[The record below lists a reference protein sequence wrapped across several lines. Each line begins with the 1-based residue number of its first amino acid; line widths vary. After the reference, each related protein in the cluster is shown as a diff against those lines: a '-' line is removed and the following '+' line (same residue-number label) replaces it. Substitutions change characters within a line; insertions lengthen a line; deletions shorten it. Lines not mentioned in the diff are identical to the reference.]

1 MIQKHAVFLF
11 CMSVSIFWFVG
22 CSLLDRQQAP
32 ELLDQR
38 TDRGTEPSVGRR
50 QEVRITIITDDP
62 DNDEL
67 DFRWIASG
75 GEFTA
80 SRQDTLIDLFQD
92 SVTVVWQAPGE
103 PGIYELFL
111 EVGDGQSET
120 LVTSGVRISVTQAPP
135 IAAVGPDRELNFND
149 TLRVVLDGQGSLD
162 PDEDVLMYFWE
173 QVAGPR
179 VGLEAGNGPSPVF
192 QAIAPADYVF
202 ELRVADL
209 VEGVGDTSNVAV
221 VRVRVSDRKGR
232 DG

>member
-1 MIQKHAVFLF
+1 MQKLAGLLF
-11 CMSVSIFWFVG
+11 CISISSFWLAG
-22 CSLLDRQQAP
+22 CTFIDRQQAP
-32 ELLDQR
+32 ELLDLR
-38 TDRGTEPSVGRR
+38 TDRGAEPSVGRR
-50 QEVRITIITDDP
+50 QEVRITIVTDDP

-92 SVTVVWQAPGE
+92 SVTVVWKAPGE

-135 IAAVGPDRELNFND
+135 IAAAGPDRELDFND
-149 TLRVVLDGQGSLD
+149 TLRVVLDGQDSLD
-162 PDEDVLMYFWE
+162 PDEDALIYFWQ

-179 VGLEAGNGPSPVF
+179 IGLEDSNGPSPAF